1 MVDITLSSGAGRHGI
16 FSTVGHAVSEAFA
29 RFRWS
34 RFQREVATLN
44 DHLLADIG
52 LDRQA
57 IMKATTADEFTRIR
71 DGFIPRHYIG

>member
-1 MVDITLSSGAGRHGI
+1 MVDITLSSGVGRHGL

-34 RFQREVATLN
+34 QFQREVATLN
-44 DHLLADIG
+44 DRLLADIG

-57 IMKATTADEFTRIR
+57 VMKAATAEEFTRTR
-71 DGFIPRHYIG
+71 DGYVPRHFIG